1 MFAKGH
7 NIEKWLFYNLQK
19 QNKPIKKNTYSSD
32 YIPLKDK
39 TEKKK
44 QKKKS
49 KLKES
54 VHIMPN
60 RYVTVSCRVKSEIQ
74 SSLCKQTP
82 CHIFVVRLFTC
93 TYALYIEPNCVMYI
107 FI

>member
-1 MFAKGH
+1 M
-7 NIEKWLFYNLQK
+7 IILQSTKTK
-19 QNKPIKKNTYSSD
+19 QT
-32 YIPLKDK
+32 
-39 TEKKK
+39 KKK
-44 QKKKS
+44 EHLFIRLYTFEGQNWKKEKKKKS

-60 RYVTVSCRVKSEIQ
+60 RYVTVRCRVKSEIQ